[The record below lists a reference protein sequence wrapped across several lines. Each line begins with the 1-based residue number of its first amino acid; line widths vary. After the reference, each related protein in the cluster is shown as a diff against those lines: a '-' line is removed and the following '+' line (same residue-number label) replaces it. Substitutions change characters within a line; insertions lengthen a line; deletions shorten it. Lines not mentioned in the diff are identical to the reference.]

1 MPIYRYVRFYG
12 WGGEEDFEVISRE
25 IEKKYIRVTTG
36 EKEYLCE
43 QYMDRLYREFMSV
56 LKDFVYEI
64 KKEGGIALYYGGY
77 MQETALIGYV

>member
-1 MPIYRYVRFYG
+1 MTGITEDDFLFLRD
-12 WGGEEDFEVISRE
+12 GGEYTNPE
-25 IEKKYIRVTTG
+25 TG

-77 MQETALIGYV
+77 MEETALIGYV